1 MGGRYVRAVIYREQH
16 FFLVIGR
23 AAVKNSLPES
33 CRKYAQAGAPA
44 GSRIVCAKSSLS
56 QLLHTEWGTL
66 PFTRNTSPRQS
77 IASPLTS
84 RVFASKMTCFGRI
97 NPSFALLRYYAN
109 SPTKQLHGAEFFESY
124 FALSLNSQR
133 NAAELSAEL
142 VPLK

>member
-1 MGGRYVRAVIYREQH
+1 MLNCKYSCVVPRTPSPTMCAEKLAIVLASRRSFHGDAYHHGLAVAIAPH
-16 FFLVIGR
+16 GV
-23 AAVKNSLPES
+23 
-33 CRKYAQAGAPA
+33 GAM
-44 GSRIVCAKSSLS
+44 
-56 QLLHTEWGTL
+56 L

-84 RVFASKMTCFGRI
+84 RVFVLKMTCFGRI

-142 VPLK
+142 VSLK